1 MLITDGIYDG
11 LNNGNEDKI
20 KEMLLP
26 LKKETPQNIAD
37 KILNSALNTDIN
49 DDMTVLVLKVSAA

>member
-1 MLITDGIYDG
+1 VLVTDGVYDG

-26 LKKETPQNIAD
+26 LKKETPKNIAD
-37 KILNSALNTDIN
+37 KILNSALETDIN
-49 DDMTVLVLKVSAA
+49 DDMTVLVLKVSVA